1 MIPATLL
8 VLGMLAPTAGAAESS
23 LLAPPQPIE
32 RVYSLEEAQ
41 RLSRQNDARILSAE
55 QDAIIASAR
64 ETAARLQFFPDLGLQ
79 ASATKF
85 DARYPFALSGESRNI
100 LLFPGAPENIFSG
113 RGYMYMSLY
122 EGGKQIN
129 TLRLAQ
135 AYRKQANS
143 NFDSAKRDVLLATK
157 EAFYRL
163 LLDQERLAAAQRH
176 QEAAESARRAEVSN
190 AWERIEAESLWE
202 EARADTAQALHALE
216 MSKLAFLKS
225 LNLELDTPFRVTG
238 TLEPR
243 PQDIDVRKAVLWAM
257 ELRPELQ
264 SETYKAQMDAISVNL
279 ALGRRTPT
287 LFVAGDYELTGHK
300 LPLKQNN
307 WDATVG
313 IKLPFS
319 YDFYSQLK
327 QKRAEQRQ
335 GQLKRAELQDRV
347 RLEVRQAYA
356 NLRYWQTEFP
366 LREAHLRRVRGLFDE
381 ASRLSNNP
389 LPRARASAALTRNN
403 VAYLSAVT
411 EQILAMAKL
420 EWAVG
425 RELTK

>member
-1 MIPATLL
+1 MIILQ
-8 VLGMLAPTAGAAESS
+8 G
-23 LLAPPQPIE
+23 LLAVALAAADDSVPPPPQIVE

-41 RLSRQNDARILSAE
+41 RLSRQNDARLLSAE
-55 QDAIIASAR
+55 QDTRIASAR
-64 ETAARLQFFPDLGLQ
+64 ETEARLQFLPELGLQ

-100 LLFPGAPENIFSG
+100 LLFPGAPENIYSG
-113 RGYMYMSLY
+113 RGYWYMSIY

-135 AYRKQANS
+135 AYRKQATS
-143 NFDSAKRDVLLATK
+143 NFESVKRDVQLATK
-157 EAFYRL
+157 EAFFRL
-163 LLDQERLAAAQRH
+163 LLDQEKLSAARKH
-176 QEAAESARRAEVSN
+176 QETVEAARRADAAN
-190 AWERIEAESLWE
+190 AWEKIEIESLAE
-202 EARADTAQALHALE
+202 EARSAGAEAAHDLD

-225 LNLELDTPFRVTG
+225 LNLELDTPFRVIG
-238 TLEPR
+238 ALEPR
-243 PQDIDVRKAVLWAM
+243 NQEIDVRKAVLWAM

-300 LPLKQNN
+300 FPLKQNN
-307 WDATVG
+307 WDATMG
-313 IKLPFS
+313 IKIPFS
-319 YDFYSQLK
+319 YDFYSQLQ

-347 RLEVRQAYA
+347 RLEVRQAHE
-356 NLRYWQTEFP
+356 NLRYWQPEFP
-366 LREAHLRRVRGLFDE
+366 LRQAHLKRVRSLYEE
-381 ASRLSNNP
+381 AGRAPGNHLA
-389 LPRARASAALTRNN
+389 RARASSALTRNQN
-403 VAYLSAVT
+403 AYFSAVT

-425 RELTK
+425 RELSK